1 MMVLTSGW
9 NYENMSAKKKTPK
22 TQEIYD
28 LKDVAIPGR
37 LAGAR

>member
-1 MMVLTSGW
+1 MKSCLL
-9 NYENMSAKKKTPK
+9 KKTPK

-28 LKDVAIPGR
+28 PKDVAIPGR